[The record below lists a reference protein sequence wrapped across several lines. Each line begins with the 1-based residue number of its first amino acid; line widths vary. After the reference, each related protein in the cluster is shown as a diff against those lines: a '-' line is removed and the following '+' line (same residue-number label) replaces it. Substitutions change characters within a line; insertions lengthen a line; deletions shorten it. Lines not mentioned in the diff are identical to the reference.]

1 MTKASTTT
9 ITAQRL
15 AALTAAADGTA
26 REIEALEAKLRAIA
40 LRKRAI
46 AERAVEENAAADAA
60 AALARAAAQKAAR
73 EELPS
78 REEQAFIDAEIG
90 KSEEQQAWLE
100 RQVSDAARRRA
111 VAAAPLPSPLSA
123 AQERWLGVEVER
135 HVSREAA
142 AAAAVA
148 MTRLAASEEA
158 GKPARDEQEWVEAE
172 MGKAEEEAA
181 WFERQASEAEKR
193 VAVLRSILAERG
205 GSSAS
210 APLAAAL
217 PSPVSLEEERWL
229 RHEAEQHAARQGAAA
244 AAVETALSLEAG
256 GEAARDS
263 PSAAEQAWMLEEQ
276 RKLAEQGAW
285 LERQASESRR
295 RSELLRRATGRTPP
309 PPQRAGLSA
318 TAQPFEPPAPL
329 SAAAPGAK
337 LPPSPSSA
345 PSPRRPFDRP
355 LQAGGTAAGGTA
367 AVPSARATLAHR
379 AAAHP
384 IHPPSAAQPAGGAIR
399 RALADLHRTREQMGA
414 LRALAAEATE
424 AVEAMRAG
432 SLEPQPHL
440 KRTLVQLQQDAAS
453 LLARGRSALG
463 AMAAAGPSASASA
476 SEAEHVLSLA
486 VQTLREE
493 LASLLTAYA
502 EMEAERGVAHA

>member
-205 GSSAS
+205 GSFAS

-256 GEAARDS
+256 GEAASDS

-285 LERQASESRR
+285 LERQATGGGLEAGTSR
-295 RSELLRRATGRTPP
+295 
-309 PPQRAGLSA
+309 
-318 TAQPFEPPAPL
+318 
-329 SAAAPGAK
+329 GA
-337 LPPSPSSA
+337 
-345 PSPRRPFDRP
+345 RPVR
-355 LQAGGTAAGGTA
+355 
-367 AVPSARATLAHR
+367 
-379 AAAHP
+379 
-384 IHPPSAAQPAGGAIR
+384 
-399 RALADLHRTREQMGA
+399 
-414 LRALAAEATE
+414 
-424 AVEAMRAG
+424 
-432 SLEPQPHL
+432 
-440 KRTLVQLQQDAAS
+440 
-453 LLARGRSALG
+453 
-463 AMAAAGPSASASA
+463 
-476 SEAEHVLSLA
+476 
-486 VQTLREE
+486 
-493 LASLLTAYA
+493 
-502 EMEAERGVAHA
+502 